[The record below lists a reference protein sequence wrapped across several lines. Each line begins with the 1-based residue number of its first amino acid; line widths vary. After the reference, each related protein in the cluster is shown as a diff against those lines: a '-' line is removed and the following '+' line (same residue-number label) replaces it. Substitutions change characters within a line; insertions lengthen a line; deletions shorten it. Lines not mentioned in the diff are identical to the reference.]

1 MIDKLEITHLRTLD
15 ALTHFKTISAAAEHL
30 RVSQQAISLQ
40 LKKIRLAL
48 GDPLFVRTGH
58 GMAPTPYAK
67 LIAPQVSAVL
77 AQLNAIPLPHEAS
90 PAEAERTLV
99 ISGTDY
105 TQKVIVA
112 GLVRDLRLHAPK
124 VKVMVVDIEVSAL
137 TRKLHQGEIDLIFT
151 VDGYVAPGLVSEPLF
166 LEQYRCVTA
175 DRALAQAGEM
185 PLARLVEHDFMI
197 VSPGLASLR
206 GSADGWFERQG
217 LARRVV
223 ASSPSFFIALECIR
237 DSNLVAFMPSRL
249 LPCDGLHEIALP
261 KYPPGYGVVAAYHPS
276 AQGDPF
282 LAWLLERVK
291 ARTLVSATS
300 HA

>member
-15 ALTHFKTISAAAEHL
+15 ALVRFGTISAAAEHL
-30 RVSQQAISLQ
+30 HVSQQAISLQ

-67 LIAPQVSAVL
+67 RIAPQVSQVL
-77 AQLNAIPLPHEAS
+77 AQLNAIPLPFDTAPEQ
-90 PAEAERTLV
+90 AERTLV

-112 GLVRDLRLHAPK
+112 DLVRDLRRHAPK
-124 VKVMVVDIEVSAL
+124 VRVVVVDIEVSAL

-166 LEQYRCVTA
+166 LEQYRCVSA
-175 DRALAQAGEM
+175 DPALAQAGEM
-185 PLARLVEHDFMI
+185 PLATLVRHDFI
-197 VSPGLASLR
+197 VVSPGVASFR

-223 ASSPSFFIALECIR
+223 ASAPSFFIALECLKE
-237 DSNLVAFMPSRL
+237 SNLVAFMPSRL
-249 LPCDGLHEIALP
+249 LPCAGLHEIALP

-282 LAWLLERVK
+282 MTWLLDRVK
-291 ARTLVSATS
+291 ARLRS
-300 HA
+300 